1 MGGGKKS
8 GLPTVL
14 FVGRAFCSLPDT
26 AFQPHQDLVLLFLGF
41 RNRVFTLEFFHTRH
55 GEKPVESNV
64 HRCESSFDPVGDPT
78 FCFFF
83 SIECEAT
90 ALYLAHLSGPGD
102 PNGAS
107 RGR

>member
-83 SIECEAT
+83 SIEC
-90 ALYLAHLSGPGD
+90 
-102 PNGAS
+102 
-107 RGR
+107 